1 MQAHESL
8 GILVGDPRYAE
19 CGRDLEQVH
28 AQAFVHATYA
38 LVPVCPPEYVPN
50 AGVGGRVHLRALSL
64 QTSSQHIQGIYHGCT
79 ERSRSGTDNSCG
91 HVAR

>member
-1 MQAHESL
+1 MQAHEPL

-50 AGVGGRVHLRALSL
+50 AGVGGRVHLGTLSL
-64 QTSSQHIQGIYHGCT
+64 
-79 ERSRSGTDNSCG
+79 
-91 HVAR
+91 